1 MMGNDRKGQ
10 NTEERKDELTAGD
23 GPVALA
29 GD

>member
-1 MMGNDRKGQ
+1 MMENDWKGQ
-10 NTEERKDELTAGD
+10 NTEEGKDELMAED